1 VPHWDPLLISCL
13 TIAVA
18 RPQGVLTNQKGFL
31 YPAQSWKLYGTPSL
45 AGGFLCT
52 TSPRKC
58 AGFFL
63 PAKRKSKHDKE

>member
-1 VPHWDPLLISCL
+1 CL

-52 TSPRKC
+52 IKTPARGWRWC
-58 AGFFL
+58 FL
-63 PAKRKSKHDKE
+63 YILNREIKMR